1 MPTIVPVSFADL
13 TTPLEPAVNKVDL
26 LLQLAALG
34 FPALSWE
41 TGSVPSGLVEIQANS
56 LTKFQENQAQIAESG
71 LNETAFGEGLTIHA
85 AQVYDNTRQPG
96 LFTIGYVTLTDSGNA
111 GPFTFSA
118 TGTSFSRGPGGLL
131 FNGLVDAE
139 TGSTTVTIPQGG
151 SRNVVV
157 QATSVGAAYNVA
169 PGSINFFARGVLPGV
184 TTTNPTDWLTKY
196 ASGQA
201 GTNEETDDQLR
212 DRDRSKWGTLGTGS
226 PERAYRY
233 WAATASQSVKK
244 VAVFT
249 NLDMFD
255 SGRVD
260 VFIAGNSGSVG
271 PAVVAAVQ
279 NYIAPQLVGG
289 SLIPETA
296 KCVVSSAVQN
306 YIAPQQVGGSLIPET
321 AKCVV
326 SSAVQ
331 VNVNVTAT
339 IFVQAAYNT
348 AAFAAQ
354 IDDALL
360 TYFQALDIGAFIS
373 TDRVAQVMLSPA
385 GLSPGIIVAATV
397 TSPLLNVQLAYNE
410 VAALTGTRTLVS
422 V

>member
-1 MPTIVPVSFADL
+1 
-13 TTPLEPAVNKVDL
+13 
-26 LLQLAALG
+26 
-34 FPALSWE
+34 
-41 TGSVPSGLVEIQANS
+41 
-56 LTKFQENQAQIAESG
+56 
-71 LNETAFGEGLTIHA
+71 
-85 AQVYDNTRQPG
+85 
-96 LFTIGYVTLTDSGNA
+96 
-111 GPFTFSA
+111 
-118 TGTSFSRGPGGLL
+118 
-131 FNGLVDAE
+131 LVDAV

-151 SRNVVV
+151 SRNVVI

-169 PGSINFFARGVLPGV
+169 PGSINFFSRGVLPGV
-184 TTTNPTDWLTKY
+184 TVTNPVDWLTRY

-233 WAATASQSVKK
+233 WAQTASQSVKK

-249 NLDMFD
+249 NLDIFD

-260 VFIAGNSGSVG
+260 VFIAGNSGAVG
-271 PAVVAAVQ
+271 PAVVA
-279 NYIAPQLVGG
+279 
-289 SLIPETA
+289 
-296 KCVVSSAVQN
+296 AVQN

-348 AAFAAQ
+348 ATFAAQ

-385 GLSPGIIVAATV
+385 GLSPGVILDATV
-397 TSPLLNVQLAYNE
+397 TSPLTNVQLAYNE

>member
-1 MPTIVPVSFADL
+1 
-13 TTPLEPAVNKVDL
+13 
-26 LLQLAALG
+26 
-34 FPALSWE
+34 
-41 TGSVPSGLVEIQANS
+41 
-56 LTKFQENQAQIAESG
+56 
-71 LNETAFGEGLTIHA
+71 
-85 AQVYDNTRQPG
+85 
-96 LFTIGYVTLTDSGNA
+96 
-111 GPFTFSA
+111 
-118 TGTSFSRGPGGLL
+118 
-131 FNGLVDAE
+131 
-139 TGSTTVTIPQGG
+139 
-151 SRNVVV
+151 
-157 QATSVGAAYNVA
+157 VGAAYNVA
-169 PGSINFFARGVLPGV
+169 PGSINFFSRGVLPGV
-184 TTTNPTDWLTKY
+184 TVTNPVDWLTRY

-233 WAATASQSVKK
+233 WAQTASQSVKK

-249 NLDMFD
+249 NLDLFD

-260 VFIAGNSGSVG
+260 VFVAGNSGAVG
-271 PAVVAAVQ
+271 PAVVA
-279 NYIAPQLVGG
+279 
-289 SLIPETA
+289 
-296 KCVVSSAVQN
+296 AVQN

-385 GLSPGIIVAATV
+385 GLSPGVILDATV
-397 TSPLLNVQLAYNE
+397 TSPLTNVQLAYNE
-410 VAALTGTRTLVS
+410 VAALTGVRTLVS

>member
-13 TTPLEPAVNKVDL
+13 TTPLEPAVNKVGL

-56 LTKFQENQAQIAESG
+56 LTAFQTNQATVALSG
-71 LNETAFGEGLTIHA
+71 LNETAEGEGLTIHA
-85 AQVYDNTRQPG
+85 EQVYDNKRQPG

-151 SRNVVV
+151 SRNVVI
-157 QATSVGAAYNVA
+157 QATSVGASYNVA

-279 NYIAPQLVGG
+279 NYIAPQ
-289 SLIPETA
+289 
-296 KCVVSSAVQN
+296 
-306 YIAPQQVGGSLIPET
+306 QVGGSLIPET

-385 GLSPGIIVAATV
+385 GLSPGIIVDATV
-397 TSPLLNVQLAYNE
+397 TSPVLNVQLAYNE

>member
-13 TTPLEPAVNKVDL
+13 TTPQKAAENKVDL
-26 LLQLAALG
+26 LLELAALG

-41 TGSVPSGLVEIQANS
+41 TGSVPSGLVEIQANAI
-56 LTKFQENQAQIAESG
+56 TKFQENQATVALSG
-71 LNETAFGEGLTIHA
+71 LNETAEGEGLTIHA

-131 FNGLVDAE
+131 FNGLVDAV

-169 PGSINFFARGVLPGV
+169 PGSINFFSRGVLPGV
-184 TTTNPTDWLTKY
+184 TVTNPVDWLTRY
-196 ASGQA
+196 ALGQA

-233 WAATASQSVKK
+233 WAQTASQSVKK

-249 NLDMFD
+249 NLDLFN

-260 VFIAGNSGSVG
+260 VFVAGNSGAVG
-271 PAVVAAVQ
+271 PAVVA
-279 NYIAPQLVGG
+279 
-289 SLIPETA
+289 
-296 KCVVSSAVQN
+296 AVQN

-321 AKCVV
+321 ATCVV

-348 AAFAAQ
+348 ATFAAQ

-385 GLSPGIIVAATV
+385 GLSPGVILDATV